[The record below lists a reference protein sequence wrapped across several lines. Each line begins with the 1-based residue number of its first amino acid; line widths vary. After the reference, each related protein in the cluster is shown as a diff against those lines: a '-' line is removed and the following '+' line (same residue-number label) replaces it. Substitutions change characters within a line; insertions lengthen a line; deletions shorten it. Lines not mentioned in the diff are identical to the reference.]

1 MLTFQSMEQI
11 KWEGLSCPANQSRL
25 MATSSWEKEVRR
37 ENCYKPSQG
46 ILEEESPGEFPFST
60 KPIRGT
66 PPPPPPPPV
75 TVGRTGPEFMRT
87 GDLSLPITDY
97 ITDCILGRASPASCL
112 GSTVG
117 LGLDKEE
124 WATQPQG
131 QSERELTPPL
141 VFLDMTWHG

>member
-1 MLTFQSMEQI
+1 MEQI

-66 PPPPPPPPV
+66 PPPPPPPPPMSSPSHSV
-75 TVGRTGPEFMRT
+75 VSSGQLWPLQAFSAHPPG
-87 GDLSLPITDY
+87 LSDP
-97 ITDCILGRASPASCL
+97 
-112 GSTVG
+112 V
-117 LGLDKEE
+117 E
-124 WATQPQG
+124 
-131 QSERELTPPL
+131 PPL
-141 VFLDMTWHG
+141 A